1 MTSLNYKVQLLKR
14 SAAVLQ
20 ETFPI
25 IQDTRNVKHLV
36 EFAMFF
42 YTSLKLAML
51 VEDLYGRHINN

>member
-14 SAAVLQ
+14 SAAVLA

-25 IQDTRNVKHLV
+25 IQDTRNVKALV
-36 EFAMFF
+36 EFGMFF

-51 VEDLYGRHINN
+51 VELHYGRHVNN